1 MINKAILRQQFLQRR
16 ISLFEEESQKKND
29 AIYRL
34 TKNVFKVYSK
44 KTVHVFLPQ
53 PEKNEVDTWKL
64 VRWFWANLPKSQIVA
79 PYVIPGTFEMEHYE
93 LNKNTPLILNRWK
106 IPEPDPVKSKKIHE
120 DQIDAVLVPLLIFD
134 KKGYRVG
141 YGGGYYD
148 RFLKKCRPDTVKIG
162 VSFFEPVDE
171 IGDLDAHDVPLNM
184 CITPEYVYR
193 F

>member
-16 ISLFEEESQKKND
+16 IAMSEEETQHKNE

-34 TKNVFKVYSK
+34 TKNVFKIYSNK
-44 KTVHVFLPQ
+44 NVHIFLPQ

-64 VRWFWANLPKSQIVA
+64 IRWFWANLPDSQVVA
-79 PYVIPGTFEMEHYE
+79 PRVTPATFEMEHFA
-93 LNKNTPLILNRWK
+93 LNRSTPLILNRWK
-106 IPEPDPVKSKKIHE
+106 IPEPDPVKSRKISE

-134 KKGYRVG
+134 KKGHRVG
-141 YGGGYYD
+141 YGGGFYD

-162 VSFFEPVDE
+162 VSFFEPVEE
-171 IGDLDAHDVPLNM
+171 IGELDTYDVPLNM